1 MSTNATWD
9 VPAIKRAGTDLANH
23 AEEMF
28 SILKRAKSAVDGTQ
42 AGFKSDEG
50 DKARRQFEE
59 LSKEFS
65 KFHEDVKAFAQYIS
79 DYGTAAEKFKENVAS
94 TASRLPAG
102 NR

>member
-42 AGFKSDEG
+42 TGFKTDEG
-50 DKARRQFEE
+50 DQVRRQFEE

-79 DYGTAAEKFKENVAS
+79 DYGTAAKEFKEQIAS